1 MKKYT
6 KPSLKE
12 LGLLREV
19 TKFSDPSRGCY
30 WGHDGSQTPVCRS
43 GGDGNFFFTE
53 RSYDT
58 NIAD

>member
-19 TKFSDPSRGCY
+19 TKYSGIQCEVRGNI
-30 WGHDGSQTPVCRS
+30 VCDR
-43 GGDGNFFFTE
+43 G
-53 RSYDT
+53 
-58 NIAD
+58 